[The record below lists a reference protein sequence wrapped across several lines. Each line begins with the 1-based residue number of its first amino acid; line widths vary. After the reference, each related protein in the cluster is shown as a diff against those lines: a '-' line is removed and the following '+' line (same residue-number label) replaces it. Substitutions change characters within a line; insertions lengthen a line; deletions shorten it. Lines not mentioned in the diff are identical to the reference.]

1 MDNQKQVILNYLEQ
15 AYSESNDAELLCR
28 LSRAII
34 AFSYDNLEEYPDWDK
49 MMGEYTSKYFRS

>member
-15 AYSESNDAELLCR
+15 AYSESRKKDDVELQCR

-34 AFSYDNLEEYPDWDK
+34 AFSYDNLEEDPDWDK
-49 MMGEYTSKYFRS
+49 MIGEYISK